1 MNVDAYKSALKTLL
15 GEATGQ
21 AASAFEDFANDKG
34 PMLARMAAQG
44 ATADDFAEVAD
55 ASFGQLCVNG
65 INVQAAVERTG
76 VTIATI
82 FLAAGRK
89 ALGLP

>member
-21 AASAFEDFANDKG
+21 AASAFDDFANEKG

-44 ATADDFAEVAD
+44 ATEEDFAEFAD
-55 ASFGQLCVNG
+55 AAFGRLCVNG

-76 VTIATI
+76 VTVAKV

-89 ALGLP
+89 AIGLP